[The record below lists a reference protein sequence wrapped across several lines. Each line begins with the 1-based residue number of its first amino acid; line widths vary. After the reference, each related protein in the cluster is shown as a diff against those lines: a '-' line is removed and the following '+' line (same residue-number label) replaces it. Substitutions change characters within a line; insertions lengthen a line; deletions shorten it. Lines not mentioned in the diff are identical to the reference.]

1 MSFKKLFSFLN
12 SAYTFKYLLVGIV
25 GILID
30 FFFTISI
37 YQINNNLLVSNIYG
51 YSLGSITT
59 YIGHSKFTFI
69 DRSSSIFSFR
79 QLTLF
84 LLSLLIGSFVGYIIL
99 KFLIYLS
106 FGLKISKIFQLLA
119 IGLSQYFFNRTITFN
134 KIKKLK

>member
-84 LLSLLIGSFVGYIIL
+84 LLGLLIGSFVGYIIL

>member
-1 MSFKKLFSFLN
+1 MSFKKLYSFLN
-12 SAYTFKYLLVGIV
+12 AAYTFKYLLVGIV

-37 YQINNNLLVSNIYG
+37 YQINNNLLISNIYG
-51 YSLGSITT
+51 YSLGSIIT

-134 KIKKLK
+134 KLKKLK